1 MMGRQS
7 GQLGMMILDM
17 EDLIPANHLLR
28 RINEAM
34 SFNFIYEILAPY
46 YPSNGRPSVN
56 PVSMFKMLHWISIR
70 SKIGA
75 SAGRR
80 GAVKSRLSLVLWV

>member
-7 GQLGMMILDM
+7 GQLRMMILDM

-46 YPSNGRPSVN
+46 YPS
-56 PVSMFKMLHWISIR
+56 
-70 SKIGA
+70 
-75 SAGRR
+75 
-80 GAVKSRLSLVLWV
+80 LSFE